1 MIMIQDDTRK
11 IKAGDAFLAV
21 GKGRSYITPE
31 MTTTCSRI
39 ICLPKNHVTCYL
51 TQTWALDWSKLR
63 VIGVTGTNGK
73 TTVTHLVK
81 EILEAN
87 GEPCR
92 VLGTINAHL
101 TTPEPYQILSTLK
114 DMQDNG
120 ERNLVM
126 EVSSIGIV
134 EDRIVGIPFR
144 VKALTNI
151 TQDHLDYH
159 KTFKAYTT
167 AKMSFLRLPG
177 PTVFPRDYKRIP
189 IDFPVLLQGRFN
201 KSNLQTA
208 YAIAKHLNIPDAII
222 KKALSTAKPPKG
234 RFEMIPSSL
243 PFKVFIDYAHTP
255 DGLDNIL
262 RTAKEI
268 ATGKLIVVFGAGGNR
283 DTTKRPLMGKVAD
296 QWADSII
303 LTSDNPRLE
312 DPKAILASIQA
323 GIHVHTP
330 LVIEDRRQAIQTAI
344 GLAQAGDVV
353 IIAGKGHE
361 TYQIIGTETLPFDDT
376 EVATTII
383 QKRFL
388 EIAP

>member
-1 MIMIQDDTRK
+1 MIQDDTRK

-21 GKGRSYITPE
+21 GKGRSYITPD

-39 ICLPKNHVTCYL
+39 ICIPKTHVSCYL
-51 TQTWALDWSKLR
+51 TQTWGLNWSKLR

-81 EILEAN
+81 QILEAN
-87 GEPCR
+87 GESCR

-101 TTPEPYQILSTLK
+101 TTPEPYQILATLK
-114 DMQDNG
+114 EMQDNG

-134 EDRIVGIPFR
+134 EDRIVGIPFS

-159 KTFKAYTT
+159 KTFKAYSA
-167 AKMSFLRLPG
+167 AKMSFLRLTG
-177 PTVFPRDYKRIP
+177 PTVFPRDYKKIP
-189 IDFPVLLQGRFN
+189 IDFPILLQGRFN
-201 KSNLQTA
+201 KSNIQTA
-208 YAIAKHLNIPDAII
+208 YAIAMHLGVSDAII

-234 RFEMIPSSL
+234 RFELIPSTL

-268 ATGKLIVVFGAGGNR
+268 TAGKLIVVFGAGGNR

-296 QWADSII
+296 RWADSII

-312 DPKAILASIQA
+312 DPTAILASIQA
-323 GIHVHTP
+323 GIQVHTP

-344 GLAQAGDVV
+344 GLAKEGDVIV
-353 IIAGKGHE
+353 IAGKGHE

-376 EVATTII
+376 EVATASL
-383 QKRFL
+383 QNVPLKL
-388 EIAP
+388 HPE

>member
-1 MIMIQDDTRK
+1 MIQDDTRK

-21 GKGRSYITPE
+21 GKGRSYITPD
-31 MTTTCSRI
+31 MTNTCSRI
-39 ICLPKNHVTCYL
+39 IAIPKTQVACYL
-51 TQTWALDWSKLR
+51 TQTWSLDWSKLR

-73 TTVTHLVK
+73 TTVTHLIK
-81 EILEAN
+81 QILEAN
-87 GEPCR
+87 GESCR
-92 VLGTINAHL
+92 VLGTINAQL
-101 TTPEPYQILSTLK
+101 TTPEPYQILATLN
-114 DMQDNG
+114 DMQDKG

-134 EDRIVGIPFR
+134 EDRIAGIPFS

-151 TQDHLDYH
+151 TRDHLDYH
-159 KTFKAYTT
+159 KTFKAYTA

-177 PTVFPRDYKRIP
+177 PTVFPRDYKQIS

-201 KSNLQTA
+201 KSNIQTA
-208 YAIAKHLNIPDAII
+208 YAIAKHLGISDSII
-222 KKALSTAKPPKG
+222 KKALSKANPPKG
-234 RFEMIPSSL
+234 RFEMIPSTL

-268 ATGKLIVVFGAGGNR
+268 TTGKLIVVFGAGGNR

-312 DPKAILASIQA
+312 DPTAILASIQV
-323 GIHVHTP
+323 GIQVHTP

-344 GLAQAGDVV
+344 GLAKEGDVV
-353 IIAGKGHE
+353 VIAGKGHE
-361 TYQIIGTETLPFDDT
+361 TYQIIGTETLPFNDT
-376 EVATTII
+376 EVAK
-383 QKRFL
+383 QCL
-388 EIAP
+388 EA